1 MEDRDIMADTHTGNQ
16 GMDGEHRVQIGL
28 MTAFRDAAGGGR
40 GQAEADEILDQLLD
54 YSKMHFMSEQLLMRL
69 YEYGDYEAHMADHD
83 RMLRE
88 MEALRD
94 SYRSGDGSFDRA
106 TVDALIKGLT
116 AHISR
121 TDEPLGRY
129 LGTLDCRTAG

>member
-1 MEDRDIMADTHTGNQ
+1 MMTDTETRNA

-40 GQAEADEILDQLLD
+40 GAGEADEILDQLLD

-69 YEYGDYEAHMADHD
+69 YEYDGYEAHLADHD

-88 MEALRD
+88 MEAMRD
-94 SYRSGDGSFDRA
+94 SYRKGDGAFDRES
-106 TVDALIKGLT
+106 VDVLIKGLT

-121 TDEPLGRY
+121 TDEPLGQY
-129 LGTLDCRTAG
+129 LGSLDCRIG